1 MEYHNVKNIGK
12 ERIPDMAVS
21 TEFKETSSNDEI
33 VLWESSPVVDIM
45 IEYLQNLHQNNVE
58 IMKVGI
64 SNNGR
69 WAFRYEKNKKPI
81 NKA

>member
-33 VLWESSPVVDIM
+33 VL
-45 IEYLQNLHQNNVE
+45 
-58 IMKVGI
+58 
-64 SNNGR
+64 
-69 WAFRYEKNKKPI
+69 
-81 NKA
+81 